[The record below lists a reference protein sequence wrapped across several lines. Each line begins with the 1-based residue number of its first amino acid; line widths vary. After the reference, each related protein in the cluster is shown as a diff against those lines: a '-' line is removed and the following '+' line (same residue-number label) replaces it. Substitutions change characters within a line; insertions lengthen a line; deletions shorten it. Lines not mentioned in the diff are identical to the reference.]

1 MLQLVNEKVSNYE
14 TFINDITEMVRDM
27 MGEEYSVRIYKV
39 TKNNSLELD
48 SLVMLKEGKNF
59 APNIYLLPYYEAYMK
74 GSSMKE
80 LADKLCDVYRN
91 QTLQAIDKDFS
102 FTYETVKPYI
112 IYRLVSY
119 NRNKKL
125 LEKIPHIKYL
135 DMAITFHCLVRED
148 KEGIGSIRITN
159 EHMKQWEISVQE
171 IYKLSIENTR
181 KLFPPV
187 IRSMDEI
194 ILGMLQEEYIAGKE
208 DELSDQILN
217 QIIDSNSKSKEHKM
231 FVLSNQKGINGAACL
246 LYDNL
251 LKGFCNQVHSDLY
264 ILPSSIHEVILVPYS
279 ETFSKVVLEEM
290 VKEVN
295 MTQVACDEILS
306 DRVYFYSR
314 KDNKIMI

>member
-1 MLQLVNEKVSNYE
+1 MLQLVNEKISNYE

-48 SLVMLKEGKNF
+48 SLVMMKEGTNF
-59 APNIYLLPYYEAYMK
+59 APNIYLLPYYEAYSK
-74 GSSMKE
+74 GSSVKE
-80 LADKLCDVYRN
+80 LADQLCKVYRN
-91 QTLQAIDKDFS
+91 HTVQTIDEDFS
-102 FTYETVKPYI
+102 FTYEAVKPYI

-125 LEKIPHIKYL
+125 LDKIPHIKYL

-148 KEGIGSIRITN
+148 NDGIGSIRITN
-159 EHMKQWEISVQE
+159 EHMKQWETSVQE
-171 IYKLSIENTR
+171 IYNLSIDNT
-181 KLFPPV
+181 KNLFPPV
-187 IRSMDEI
+187 IRSMDEV
-194 ILGMLQEEYIAGKE
+194 ILGMLKEEYMTGKE

-217 QIIDSNSKSKEHKM
+217 QIIDSKSNSQGHKM
-231 FVLSNQKGINGAACL
+231 FILSNQKGINGASCL
-246 LYDNL
+246 LYDNT
-251 LKGFCNQVHSDLY
+251 LKSFSNQINSDFY
-264 ILPSSIHEVILVPYS
+264 ILPSSIHEVILVPFNK
-279 ETFSKVVLEEM
+279 TFSKEALEEM

-314 KDNKIMI
+314 KENKIVM